1 MAFISFGDSWP
12 AGEEL
17 GVGEQTFPQILA
29 EKLGQRFQNYSQPCT
44 GIPHTLLQLKQC
56 IEENLDQPL
65 TVLFSLSSPSR
76 SIYFDKTWQEIQA
89 RRSDIV
95 SQTYYRYIQSDQLDS
110 FMFSTYVLALQK
122 ICQTFNINDYYVS
135 CWSPV
140 QFYLPGIDKQ
150 KFYPKTMVDILGCGV
165 RSHDCEIKINPNHP
179 MIYPNKFHPNALG
192 HKQIAHEL
200 FSWINN
206 VQP

>member
-1 MAFISFGDSWP
+1 MTFISFGDSWP

-29 EKLGQRFQNYSQPCT
+29 EKLGQEFQNYSERCT
-44 GIPHTLLQLKQC
+44 GIPHTLLQLKRC
-56 IEENLDQPL
+56 LEGTPNQPL
-65 TVLFSLSSPSR
+65 TALFSLSSPSR

-89 RRSDIV
+89 RKSDIV
-95 SQTYYRYIQSDQLDS
+95 SQNYYRYIQSDQLDN
-110 FMFSTYVLALQK
+110 FMFGTYVLALQK
-122 ICQTFNINDYYVS
+122 ICQHFDIDDYYVS

-140 QFYLPGIDKQ
+140 EFSLPGVNTQ
-150 KFYPKTMVDILGCGV
+150 KFYHKTLVNILGCGIG
-165 RSHDCEIKINPNHP
+165 SHDCELKIDSNHP

-192 HKQIAHEL
+192 HKQIALEL

-206 VQP
+206 V